1 MKMYVVFRAGGLD
14 VFAREKTVKGYK
26 GFVSM
31 IKLAGEGEDGNA
43 FLAAEMTAM
52 EVADLFLVETGVES
66 VRMENEKFGK
76 VEATRKGEALRIKG
90 DNVEMVLKGSVERCN
105 YGNDFFVDVTP
116 YVEA

>member
-14 VFAREKTVKGYK
+14 VFAREKTIKGYK

-31 IKLAGEGEDGNA
+31 IKLAGEGKDENA
-43 FLAAEMTAM
+43 FLAKEMTAM

-76 VEATRKGEALRIKG
+76 VEATRKGEVLRIKG
-90 DNVEMVLKGSVERCN
+90 DNVEIVLKGSIERCN
-105 YGNDFFVDVTP
+105 YGDDFFVDVTP
-116 YVEA
+116 HVE

>member
-43 FLAAEMTAM
+43 FLAKEMTAM

-90 DNVEMVLKGSVERCN
+90 DNVEMVLKGSVERCS
-105 YGNDFFVDVTP
+105 YGDDFFVDVTP
-116 YVEA
+116 YVE

>member
-1 MKMYVVFRAGGLD
+1 MKMYIVFRAGGLD

-31 IKLAGEGEDGNA
+31 IKLAGEGQDENA

-90 DNVEMVLKGSVERCN
+90 DHVEMVLKGSIERCN
-105 YGNDFFVDVTP
+105 YSDDFFVDVTP